1 MVNFFCWTPEKENY
15 DNKKVHKSSG
25 YYLIMLFVMYALLQ
39 KKKKW
44 NFVPSFVEFGKLEP
58 NR

>member
-1 MVNFFCWTPEKENY
+1 MHFSEK
-15 DNKKVHKSSG
+15 KKK
-25 YYLIMLFVMYALLQ
+25 

-44 NFVPSFVEFGKLEP
+44 NFVSSFVEFDKLEP

>member
-1 MVNFFCWTPEKENY
+1 
-15 DNKKVHKSSG
+15 
-25 YYLIMLFVMYALLQ
+25 MYALLRKK

-44 NFVPSFVEFGKLEP
+44 NFVPSFVEFDKLEP

>member
-1 MVNFFCWTPEKENY
+1 MHFSEKQ
-15 DNKKVHKSSG
+15 K
-25 YYLIMLFVMYALLQ
+25 

-44 NFVPSFVEFGKLEP
+44 NFVPSFVEFDKLEP

>member
-1 MVNFFCWTPEKENY
+1 MHFSEK
-15 DNKKVHKSSG
+15 KKK
-25 YYLIMLFVMYALLQ
+25 

-44 NFVPSFVEFGKLEP
+44 NFVPSFVEFDKLEP

>member
-1 MVNFFCWTPEKENY
+1 
-15 DNKKVHKSSG
+15 
-25 YYLIMLFVMYALLQ
+25 MYALLWKKK

-44 NFVPSFVEFGKLEP
+44 NFVPSFVEFDKLEP

>member
-1 MVNFFCWTPEKENY
+1 
-15 DNKKVHKSSG
+15 
-25 YYLIMLFVMYALLQ
+25 MYALLWEK

-44 NFVPSFVEFGKLEP
+44 NFVPSFVEFDKLEP